1 MTSPLAQ
8 QHAGA
13 LYGLQHATVAWV
25 RAFDEAAAAGKALQE
40 AGAQIDGAI
49 QHQVVGRIIAELH
62 LLVIRC
68 PGAREAMQVALR
80 EEI

>member
-25 RAFDEAAAAGKALQE
+25 RAFDEAAAAGKSLMESGGQIDEALQR
-40 AGAQIDGAI
+40 
-49 QHQVVGRIIAELH
+49 QVVGRIIAELH
-62 LLVIRC
+62 LLAMRL
-68 PGAREAMQVALR
+68 PGAREALQIALR